1 MRDLALPTLAFPL
14 LALPLAACFTPAA
27 ELPSFDLVNFENPL
41 VRSSDVVL
49 QPFRWDALRCP
60 DGEPA
65 TLFAVYRTGIAEP
78 APVVIVFHAGAF
90 DYVTPYDS
98 AVDPRDGTHA
108 AGEDRLHSEWAS
120 RKVFETFG
128 MLPGV
133 AEDPGEVNA
142 GALPAALADA
152 GAFALYPANCWGDLW
167 HNEDGYKPNDWSQ
180 DAFHRQG
187 RFLAWA
193 ATRVVSKNA
202 DEAADWR
209 ARFGMDA
216 LPIELDSS
224 AVSFVGI
231 GDGGRAVPELLR
243 RSQDTNDANF
253 PALRSILLDS
263 TPDDLAPVFNAANYP
278 EYAAG
283 LERIF
288 FQDTADVN
296 RYSLARWY
304 PQFSVTAPLDVWWS
318 SEDPQLPDVTMTGL
332 MNLAASNPSVVRVE
346 NTGELAHVLLND
358 EEIPAREAI
367 DRLLGTATA
376 TAAP

>member
-1 MRDLALPTLAFPL
+1 M
-14 LALPLAACFTPAA
+14 ALPLAACFSPAA

-98 AVDPRDGTHA
+98 AVDPRDGVHL
-108 AGEDRLHSEWAS
+108 AGEDRLDSSWAS

-152 GAFALYPANCWGDLW
+152 GAFTLYPANCWGDLW

-193 ATRVVSKNA
+193 ATRVVSQSA
-202 DEAADWR
+202 EESASWR
-209 ARFGMDA
+209 ERFGMDA
-216 LPIELDSS
+216 LPIELDGS
-224 AVSFVGI
+224 AVSLVGL

-243 RSQDTNDANF
+243 RTQDTNDAYM
-253 PALRSILLDS
+253 PPIRSVLLDS
-263 TPDDLAPVFNAANYP
+263 TPDELAGVYDPSGYP
-278 EYAAG
+278 EYAEG
-283 LERIF
+283 IDRIF
-288 FQDTADVN
+288 FQDASDVN
-296 RYSLARWY
+296 RYSLARWFV
-304 PQFSVTAPLDVWWS
+304 QFGVSIPTEAWWS

-332 MNLAASNPSVVRVE
+332 SNLATSNPTMVRVE

-358 EEIPAREAI
+358 EDLPAREAV
-367 DRLLGTATA
+367 DRLLGTT
-376 TAAP
+376 TAAAP